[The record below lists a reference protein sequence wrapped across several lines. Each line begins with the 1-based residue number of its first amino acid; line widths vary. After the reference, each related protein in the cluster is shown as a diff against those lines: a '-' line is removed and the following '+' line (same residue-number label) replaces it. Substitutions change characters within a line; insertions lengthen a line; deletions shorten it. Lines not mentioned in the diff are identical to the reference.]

1 MNTLIKE
8 LNSEIDLTNY
18 KNDILSKIKT
28 AGSNYSFD
36 PCYDIKTL
44 NDLHKLVNDS
54 AYFIFNQLLVPPTT
68 AKVVSKNLQNEANKA
83 ISEIHFLGYDLP
95 KLILRFLKDFGEY
108 SDRILRNLSENNRIS
123 FYNIFTDFYQTNIIS
138 EENFN
143 KELPKKQDIVDMV
156 DVLYNMDYIIISG
169 SQFSAPGTKNYEFFD
184 KTKVHLT
191 QSGLNYLSYL
201 DYLNNLKY

>member
-28 AGSNYSFD
+28 AASNYSFD
-36 PCYDIKTL
+36 SGYDIKTL

-169 SQFSAPGTKNYEFFD
+169 SQFSAPGTKNYEFFG

>member
-28 AGSNYSFD
+28 AGSNYSFE
-36 PCYDIKTL
+36 PGYDIKTL

-95 KLILRFLKDFGEY
+95 KLILLFLKDFGEY
-108 SDRILRNLSENNRIS
+108 SDRILRNLSENNCIS
-123 FYNIFTDFYQTNIIS
+123 FYKIFISFYESNIIFR
-138 EENFN
+138 ENLN
-143 KELPKKQDIVDMV
+143 TEIPKEQDIYDIVN
-156 DVLYNMDYIIISG
+156 VLYNMDYINVSS

>member
-36 PCYDIKTL
+36 PGYDIKTL

-95 KLILRFLKDFGEY
+95 KLILCFLKDFGEY

-143 KELPKKQDIVDMV
+143 KELPTKQDIVDMV

-169 SQFSAPGTKNYEFFD
+169 NQFSAPGTKNYEFFD

>member
-18 KNDILSKIKT
+18 KNDILNKIKT
-28 AGSNYSFD
+28 AGSNYSFV
-36 PCYDIKTL
+36 PGYDIKTL

>member
-36 PCYDIKTL
+36 PGYDIKTL

-95 KLILRFLKDFGEY
+95 KLILRFLKDFCEY

-169 SQFSAPGTKNYEFFD
+169 SQFSAPGTKNYKFFN
-184 KTKVHLT
+184 KTKNFLT
-191 QSGLNYLSYL
+191 PSGLK
-201 DYLNNLKY
+201 YLNNL

>member
-36 PCYDIKTL
+36 PGYDIKTL

-83 ISEIHFLGYDLP
+83 ISEIHFVGYDLP

-169 SQFSAPGTKNYEFFD
+169 NQFSAPGTKNYEFFD

-201 DYLNNLKY
+201 NYLNNLKY

>member
-1 MNTLIKE
+1 MTE
-8 LNSEIDLTNY
+8 LNSQIDLINY
-18 KNDILSKIKT
+18 KNSILNKIKT

-36 PCYDIKTL
+36 PGYDIKTL

-169 SQFSAPGTKNYEFFD
+169 NQFSAPGTKNYEFFD

>member
-36 PCYDIKTL
+36 PGYDIKTL

-123 FYNIFTDFYQTNIIS
+123 FNNIFTDFYQTNIIS

>member
-36 PCYDIKTL
+36 PGYDIKTL

-95 KLILRFLKDFGEY
+95 KLILLFLKDFGEY

-169 SQFSAPGTKNYEFFD
+169 NQFSASGTKNYEFFD